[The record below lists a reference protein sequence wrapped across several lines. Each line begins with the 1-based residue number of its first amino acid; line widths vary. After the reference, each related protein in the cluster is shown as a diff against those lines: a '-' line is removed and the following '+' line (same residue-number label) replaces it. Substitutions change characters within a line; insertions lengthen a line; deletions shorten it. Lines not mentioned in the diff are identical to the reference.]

1 MLKSLSIKNI
11 VLIEKLKLSYE
22 TGFSV
27 FSGETGAG
35 KSIILSSLG
44 LAIGMRADFSLI
56 RRGKNEGVV
65 IAEFQINKD
74 HLAYKKIINHG
85 LNSGN
90 DLILRRVLSRDGVSK
105 AFVNDN
111 LVTAN
116 FLKELGLIL
125 VEIHGQNEKIGLLDP
140 SNHIKI
146 LDRYSNSEEK
156 LSEVRKSFSNY
167 KKLRKILYELEN
179 LESNKTSQLQ
189 EIRND
194 LNLLEN
200 LNLKEGEYEDLIK
213 RRNLMAQHEKVFT
226 AINNIN
232 NLLDGEQGNFL
243 SNISKNSVNLEKIFS
258 DNNKI
263 DEVEALQK
271 SINIMLIE
279 GKDIILNISKIKDSF
294 TFDQRGLDQI
304 EQRLFD
310 INNLS
315 RRFKIEPENINSKL
329 LELKEELEVLK
340 NSSESYEKIK
350 KKVYLV
356 KQQYDESS
364 KILSEHRKKFA
375 TNLAFLINN
384 ELAPLKLEDARF
396 EVEVIG
402 KDKDKQNEN
411 GIDNVKFLVSI
422 NKGGAKG
429 EIHKVSSGG
438 ELSRLMLAIN
448 LVIANSLNKKTLVFD
463 EVDSGVSGSVA
474 EAIAIRLLNLSKT
487 QQILIVTHLPQVA
500 ARGQQHFKT
509 SKSSKNNIT
518 VTGVRELSYEDR
530 IEEVASMISGD
541 QITEEARLLSE
552 KLLNHTN
559 TI

>member
-1 MLKSLSIKNI
+1 MLKSLIIKNI
-11 VLIEKLKLSYE
+11 VLIEKLKLNYD
-22 TGFSV
+22 TGFTV

-56 RRGKNEGVV
+56 RKGESEGVV
-65 IAEFQINKD
+65 IAEFQINKE
-74 HLAYKKIINHG
+74 HLAYKKITDHG

-116 FLKELGLIL
+116 FLKEIGLIL

-146 LDRYSNSEEK
+146 LDRYSNSDKK
-156 LSEVRKSFSNY
+156 LLEVYKSFSNY
-167 KKLRKILYELEN
+167 KKLRKILSELEN
-179 LESNKTSQLQ
+179 LESNKTNQLQ
-189 EIRND
+189 EIKND

-200 LNLKEGEYEDLIK
+200 LNLKEGEYENLIK
-213 RRNLMAQHEKVFT
+213 KRNLMAQHEKIFT
-226 AINNIN
+226 SLNNIN
-232 NLLDGEQGNFL
+232 NLIDGEQGNFL
-243 SNISKNSVNLEKIFS
+243 SDISKNSANLEKIFS
-258 DNNKI
+258 DSNKI

-271 SINIMLIE
+271 SINSMLIE

-294 TFDQRGLDQI
+294 TFDQRALDQI

-329 LELKEELEVLK
+329 IKLKEELEVLK
-340 NSSESYEKIK
+340 NSSENYEKIK
-350 KKVYLV
+350 NKVILA
-356 KQQYDESS
+356 KEQYDVNS
-364 KILSEHRKKFA
+364 KILSEHRQKFA
-375 TNLAFLINN
+375 SNLTELIND
-384 ELAPLKLEDARF
+384 ELAPLKLQDARF
-396 EVEVIG
+396 EVVVVE
-402 KDKDKQNEN
+402 KEKDKQNEN
-411 GIDNVKFLVSI
+411 GIDNVKFLVSM
-422 NKGGAKG
+422 NKGGSKG

-448 LVIANSLNKKTLVFD
+448 LVIANSMNKKTLVFD
-463 EVDSGVSGSVA
+463 EVDTGVSGSVA

-518 VTGVRELSYEDR
+518 ITGVKELSYEDR

-541 QITEEARLLSE
+541 QITDEARLLSE
-552 KLLNHTN
+552 RLLNR
-559 TI
+559 IA

>member
-1 MLKSLSIKNI
+1 MLKSLIIKNI
-11 VLIEKLKLSYE
+11 VLIEKLKLNYD

-56 RRGKNEGVV
+56 RKGESEGVV
-65 IAEFQINKD
+65 IAEFQINKE

-146 LDRYSNSEEK
+146 LDRYSNSDKK
-156 LSEVRKSFSNY
+156 LLEVYKSFSNY

-179 LESNKTSQLQ
+179 LESNKTNQLQ
-189 EIRND
+189 EIQND

-200 LNLKEGEYEDLIK
+200 LNLKEGEYENLIK
-213 RRNLMAQHEKVFT
+213 KRNLMAQHEKIFT

-232 NLLDGEQGNFL
+232 NLIDGEQGNFL
-243 SNISKNSVNLEKIFS
+243 SDISKNSANLEKIFS

-271 SINIMLIE
+271 SINSMLIE

-294 TFDQRGLDQI
+294 TFDQRALDQI

-329 LELKEELEVLK
+329 IKLKEELEVLK
-340 NSSESYEKIK
+340 NSSENYEKIK
-350 KKVYLV
+350 NKVNLA
-356 KQQYDESS
+356 KEQYDVNS

-375 TNLAFLINN
+375 SNLTELIND

-396 EVEVIG
+396 EVVVVE
-402 KDKDKQNEN
+402 KEKDKQNEN
-411 GIDNVKFLVSI
+411 GIDNVKFLVSM
-422 NKGGAKG
+422 NKGGSKG

-448 LVIANSLNKKTLVFD
+448 LVIANSMNKKTLVFD
-463 EVDSGVSGSVA
+463 EVDTGVSGSVA

-518 VTGVRELSYEDR
+518 VTGVKELSYEDR

-541 QITEEARLLSE
+541 QITDEARLLSE
-552 KLLNHTN
+552 RLLNH
-559 TI
+559 IA

>member
-1 MLKSLSIKNI
+1 MLKSLIIKNI
-11 VLIEKLKLSYE
+11 VLIEKLRLNYN

-44 LAIGMRADFSLI
+44 LATGMRADFSLI
-56 RRGKNEGVV
+56 RKGESEGVV
-65 IAEFQINKD
+65 IAEFQINKE
-74 HLAYKKIINHG
+74 HLAYKKIIDHG

-116 FLKELGLIL
+116 FLKEIGLIL

-146 LDRYSNSEEK
+146 LDRYSNSDKK
-156 LSEVRKSFSNY
+156 LLEVYKSFSNY
-167 KKLRKILYELEN
+167 KKLRKILSELEN
-179 LESNKTSQLQ
+179 LESNKTNQLQ
-189 EIRND
+189 EIQND

-200 LNLKEGEYEDLIK
+200 LNLKEGEYKNLIK
-213 RRNLMAQHEKVFT
+213 KRNLMAQHEKIFT

-232 NLLDGEQGNFL
+232 NLIDGEQGNFL
-243 SNISKNSVNLEKIFS
+243 SDISKNSANLEKIFS

-271 SINIMLIE
+271 SINSMLIE
-279 GKDIILNISKIKDSF
+279 GKDIILNISKIKDNF
-294 TFDQRGLDQI
+294 TFDQRALDQI

-329 LELKEELEVLK
+329 IKLKEELEVLK
-340 NSSESYEKIK
+340 NSSENYEKIK
-350 KKVYLV
+350 NKVYLA
-356 KQQYDESS
+356 KEQYDVNS

-375 TNLAFLINN
+375 SNLTELIND

-396 EVEVIG
+396 EVVVVE
-402 KDKDKQNEN
+402 KEKDKQNEN
-411 GIDNVKFLVSI
+411 GIDNVKFLVSM
-422 NKGGAKG
+422 NKGGSKG

-448 LVIANSLNKKTLVFD
+448 LVIANSMNKKTLVFD
-463 EVDSGVSGSVA
+463 EVDTGVSGSVA
-474 EAIAIRLLNLSKT
+474 EAIAIRLLNLSKN

-518 VTGVRELSYEDR
+518 VTGVKELSYEDR

-541 QITEEARLLSE
+541 QITDEARLLSE
-552 KLLNHTN
+552 RLLNH
-559 TI
+559 IV

>member
-1 MLKSLSIKNI
+1 MLKSLIIKNI
-11 VLIEKLKLSYE
+11 VLIEKLRLNYN

-44 LAIGMRADFSLI
+44 LATGMRADFSLI
-56 RRGKNEGVV
+56 RKGESEGVV
-65 IAEFQINKD
+65 TAEFQINKE
-74 HLAYKKIINHG
+74 HLAHKKIIDHG

-116 FLKELGLIL
+116 FLKEIGLIL

-140 SNHIKI
+140 SYHIKI
-146 LDRYSNSEEK
+146 LDRYSNSDKK
-156 LSEVRKSFSNY
+156 LLEVYKSFSNY
-167 KKLRKILYELEN
+167 KKLRKILSELEN
-179 LESNKTSQLQ
+179 LESNKTNQLQ
-189 EIRND
+189 EIQND

-200 LNLKEGEYEDLIK
+200 LNLKEGEYKNLIK
-213 RRNLMAQHEKVFT
+213 KRNLMAQHEKIFT

-232 NLLDGEQGNFL
+232 NLIDGEQGNFL
-243 SNISKNSVNLEKIFS
+243 SDISKNSANLEKIFS

-271 SINIMLIE
+271 SINSMLIE
-279 GKDIILNISKIKDSF
+279 GKDIILNISKIKDNF
-294 TFDQRGLDQI
+294 TFDQRALDQI

-329 LELKEELEVLK
+329 IKLKEELEVLK
-340 NSSESYEKIK
+340 NSSENYEKIK
-350 KKVYLV
+350 NKVYLA
-356 KQQYDESS
+356 KEQYDVNS

-375 TNLAFLINN
+375 SNLTELIND

-396 EVEVIG
+396 EVVVVE
-402 KDKDKQNEN
+402 KEKDKQNEN
-411 GIDNVKFLVSI
+411 GIDNVKFLVSM
-422 NKGGAKG
+422 NKGGSKG

-448 LVIANSLNKKTLVFD
+448 LVIANSMNKKTLVFD
-463 EVDSGVSGSVA
+463 EVDTGVSGSVA
-474 EAIAIRLLNLSKT
+474 EAIAVRLLNLSKI

-500 ARGQQHFKT
+500 AKGQQHFKT
-509 SKSSKNNIT
+509 SKFSKNNIT
-518 VTGVRELSYEDR
+518 VTGVKELSYKDR

-541 QITEEARLLSE
+541 QITDEARLLSE
-552 KLLNHTN
+552 RLINH
-559 TI
+559 IV

>member
-1 MLKSLSIKNI
+1 MLKSLIIKNI
-11 VLIEKLKLSYE
+11 VLIEKLKLNYD

-56 RRGKNEGVV
+56 RKGESEGVV
-65 IAEFQINKD
+65 IAEFQINKE
-74 HLAYKKIINHG
+74 HLAYKKIIDHG

-116 FLKELGLIL
+116 FLKEIGLIL

-146 LDRYSNSEEK
+146 LDRYSNSDKK
-156 LSEVRKSFSNY
+156 LLEVYKSFSNY
-167 KKLRKILYELEN
+167 KKLRKILSELEN
-179 LESNKTSQLQ
+179 LESNKTNQLQ
-189 EIRND
+189 EIQND

-200 LNLKEGEYEDLIK
+200 LNLKEGEYENLIK
-213 RRNLMAQHEKVFT
+213 KRNLMAQHEKIFT

-232 NLLDGEQGNFL
+232 NLIDGEQGNFL
-243 SNISKNSVNLEKIFS
+243 SDISKNSANLEKIFS

-271 SINIMLIE
+271 SINSMLIE

-294 TFDQRGLDQI
+294 TFDQRALDQI

-329 LELKEELEVLK
+329 IKLKEELEVLK
-340 NSSESYEKIK
+340 NSSENYEKIK
-350 KKVYLV
+350 NKVNLA
-356 KQQYDESS
+356 KEQYDVYS

-375 TNLAFLINN
+375 SNLTELIND

-396 EVEVIG
+396 EVVVVE
-402 KDKDKQNEN
+402 KEKDKQNEN
-411 GIDNVKFLVSI
+411 GIDNVKFLVSM
-422 NKGGAKG
+422 NKGGSKG

-448 LVIANSLNKKTLVFD
+448 LVIANSMNKKTLVFD
-463 EVDSGVSGSVA
+463 EVDTGVSGSVA

-518 VTGVRELSYEDR
+518 VTGVKELSYEDR

-541 QITEEARLLSE
+541 QITDEARLLSE
-552 KLLNHTN
+552 RLLNH
-559 TI
+559 IA

>member
-1 MLKSLSIKNI
+1 MLKSLIIKNI
-11 VLIEKLKLSYE
+11 VLIEKLKLNYD

-56 RRGKNEGVV
+56 RKGESEGVV
-65 IAEFQINKD
+65 IAEFQINKE

-146 LDRYSNSEEK
+146 LDRYSNSDKK
-156 LSEVRKSFSNY
+156 LLEVYKSFSNY

-179 LESNKTSQLQ
+179 LESNKTNQLQ
-189 EIRND
+189 EIQND

-213 RRNLMAQHEKVFT
+213 KRNLMAQHEKIFT

-232 NLLDGEQGNFL
+232 NLIDGEQGNFL
-243 SNISKNSVNLEKIFS
+243 SNISKNSANLEKIFS

-271 SINIMLIE
+271 SINSMLIE

-329 LELKEELEVLK
+329 IKLKEELEVLK
-340 NSSESYEKIK
+340 NSSENYEKIK
-350 KKVYLV
+350 NKVHLA
-356 KQQYDESS
+356 KEQYDESS

-375 TNLAFLINN
+375 TNLTELINN

-396 EVEVIG
+396 EVEVVE
-402 KDKDKQNEN
+402 KEKDKQNEN
-411 GIDNVKFLVSI
+411 GIDNVKFLVSM
-422 NKGGAKG
+422 NKGGSKG

-448 LVIANSLNKKTLVFD
+448 LVIANSMNKKTLVFD
-463 EVDSGVSGSVA
+463 EVDTGVSGSVA

-518 VTGVRELSYEDR
+518 VTGVKELSYEDR

-541 QITEEARLLSE
+541 QITDEARLLSE
-552 KLLNHTN
+552 RLLNH
-559 TI
+559 IA

>member
-1 MLKSLSIKNI
+1 MLKSLIIKNI
-11 VLIEKLKLSYE
+11 VLIEKLKLNYD

-56 RRGKNEGVV
+56 RKGESEGVV
-65 IAEFQINKD
+65 IAEFQINKE
-74 HLAYKKIINHG
+74 HLAYKKIIDHG

-116 FLKELGLIL
+116 FLKEIGLIL
-125 VEIHGQNEKIGLLDP
+125 VEIHGQNEKIGLLDS

-146 LDRYSNSEEK
+146 LDRYSNSDKK
-156 LSEVRKSFSNY
+156 LLEVYKSFSNY
-167 KKLRKILYELEN
+167 KKLRKILSELEN
-179 LESNKTSQLQ
+179 LESNKTNQLQ
-189 EIRND
+189 EIQND

-200 LNLKEGEYEDLIK
+200 LNLKEGEYENLIK
-213 RRNLMAQHEKVFT
+213 KRNLMAQHEKIFT

-232 NLLDGEQGNFL
+232 NLIDGEQGNFL
-243 SNISKNSVNLEKIFS
+243 SDISKNSANLEKIFS

-271 SINIMLIE
+271 SINSMLIE

-294 TFDQRGLDQI
+294 TFDQRALDQI

-329 LELKEELEVLK
+329 IKLKEELEVLK
-340 NSSESYEKIK
+340 NSSENYEKIK
-350 KKVYLV
+350 NKVNLA
-356 KQQYDESS
+356 KQQYDVNS

-375 TNLAFLINN
+375 SNLTELIND

-396 EVEVIG
+396 EVVVVE
-402 KDKDKQNEN
+402 KEKDKQNEN
-411 GIDNVKFLVSI
+411 GIDNVKFLVSM
-422 NKGGAKG
+422 NKGGSKG

-448 LVIANSLNKKTLVFD
+448 LVIANSMNKKTLVFD

-518 VTGVRELSYEDR
+518 VTGVKELSYEDR

-541 QITEEARLLSE
+541 QITDEARLLSQR
-552 KLLNHTN
+552 LLNH
-559 TI
+559 IV

>member
-1 MLKSLSIKNI
+1 MLKSLIIKNI
-11 VLIEKLKLSYE
+11 VLIEKLKLNYD

-56 RRGKNEGVV
+56 RKGESEGVV
-65 IAEFQINKD
+65 IAEFQINKE
-74 HLAYKKIINHG
+74 HLAYKKIIDHG

-116 FLKELGLIL
+116 FLKEIGLIL

-146 LDRYSNSEEK
+146 LDRYSNSDKK
-156 LSEVRKSFSNY
+156 LLEVYKSFSNY
-167 KKLRKILYELEN
+167 KKLRKILSELEN
-179 LESNKTSQLQ
+179 LESNKTNQLQ
-189 EIRND
+189 EIQND

-200 LNLKEGEYEDLIK
+200 LNLKEGEYENLIK
-213 RRNLMAQHEKVFT
+213 KRNLMAQHEKIFT

-232 NLLDGEQGNFL
+232 NLIDGEQGNFL
-243 SNISKNSVNLEKIFS
+243 SDISKNSANLEKIFS

-263 DEVEALQK
+263 DEVEALLK
-271 SINIMLIE
+271 SINSMLIE

-294 TFDQRGLDQI
+294 TFDQRALDQI

-329 LELKEELEVLK
+329 IKLKEELEGLK
-340 NSSESYEKIK
+340 NSSENYEKIK
-350 KKVYLV
+350 NKVHLA
-356 KQQYDESS
+356 KEQYDVNS

-375 TNLAFLINN
+375 SNLTELIND

-396 EVEVIG
+396 EVVVVEKEKG
-402 KDKDKQNEN
+402 KQNEN
-411 GIDNVKFLVSI
+411 GIDNVKFLVSM
-422 NKGGAKG
+422 NKGGSKG

-448 LVIANSLNKKTLVFD
+448 LVIANSMNKKTLVFD
-463 EVDSGVSGSVA
+463 EVDTGVSGSVA

-509 SKSSKNNIT
+509 SKFSKNNIT
-518 VTGVRELSYEDR
+518 VTGVKELSYEDR

-541 QITEEARLLSE
+541 QITDEARLLSE
-552 KLLNHTN
+552 RLLNH
-559 TI
+559 IA

>member
-11 VLIEKLKLSYE
+11 VLIEKLKLNYE
-22 TGFSV
+22 SGFSV

-56 RRGKNEGVV
+56 RKGEREGVV
-65 IAEFQINKD
+65 IAEFQINKE

-85 LNSGN
+85 LNSGS
-90 DLILRRVLSRDGVSK
+90 DLILRRVLSIDGVSK

-146 LDRYSNSEEK
+146 LDRYSNSDKK
-156 LSEVRKSFSNY
+156 LFEVYKSFSNY

-189 EIRND
+189 EIQND

-200 LNLKEGEYEDLIK
+200 LNVKEGEYEDLIK
-213 RRNLMAQHEKVFT
+213 KRNLMAQHEKIFT

-243 SNISKNSVNLEKIFS
+243 SNISKNSANLEKIFS

-263 DEVEALQK
+263 DEVEALLK
-271 SINIMLIE
+271 SINSMLIE

-315 RRFKIEPENINSKL
+315 RRFKIEPKNINSKL
-329 LELKEELEVLK
+329 IKLKEELEVLE
-340 NSSESYEKIK
+340 NSSENYEKIK
-350 KKVYLV
+350 NKVHLAKK
-356 KQQYDESS
+356 QYDVSS

-375 TNLAFLINN
+375 TNLADLINN

-396 EVEVIG
+396 EVEIVE
-402 KDKDKQNEN
+402 KEKDKQNES

-422 NKGGAKG
+422 NKGGSKG

-448 LVIANSLNKKTLVFD
+448 LVIANSMNKKTLVFD

-518 VTGVRELSYEDR
+518 VTGVKELSYKDR

-541 QITEEARLLSE
+541 QITDEARLLSE
-552 KLLNHTN
+552 KLLNHTA
-559 TI
+559 

>member
-1 MLKSLSIKNI
+1 MLKSLIIKNI
-11 VLIEKLKLSYE
+11 VLIEKLKLNYD

-56 RRGKNEGVV
+56 RKGESEGVV
-65 IAEFQINKD
+65 IAEFQINKE

-146 LDRYSNSEEK
+146 LDRYSNSDKK
-156 LSEVRKSFSNY
+156 LLEVYKSFSNY

-179 LESNKTSQLQ
+179 LESNKTNQLQ
-189 EIRND
+189 EIQND

-200 LNLKEGEYEDLIK
+200 LNLKEGEYENLIK
-213 RRNLMAQHEKVFT
+213 KRNLMAQHEKIFT

-232 NLLDGEQGNFL
+232 NLIDGEQGNFL
-243 SNISKNSVNLEKIFS
+243 SDISKNSANLEKIFS

-271 SINIMLIE
+271 SINSMLIE

-294 TFDQRGLDQI
+294 TFDQRALDQI

-329 LELKEELEVLK
+329 IKLKEELEVLK
-340 NSSESYEKIK
+340 NSSENYEKIK
-350 KKVYLV
+350 NKVHLA
-356 KQQYDESS
+356 KEQYDVNS

-375 TNLAFLINN
+375 SNLTELIND

-396 EVEVIG
+396 EVVVVE
-402 KDKDKQNEN
+402 KEKDKQNEN
-411 GIDNVKFLVSI
+411 GIDNVKFLVSM
-422 NKGGAKG
+422 NKGGSKG

-448 LVIANSLNKKTLVFD
+448 LVIANSMNKKTLVFD
-463 EVDSGVSGSVA
+463 EVDTGVSGSVA

-518 VTGVRELSYEDR
+518 VTGVKELSYEDR

-541 QITEEARLLSE
+541 QITDEARLLSE
-552 KLLNHTN
+552 RLLNH
-559 TI
+559 IA

>member
-1 MLKSLSIKNI
+1 MLKSLIIKNI
-11 VLIEKLKLSYE
+11 VLIEKLKLNYD

-56 RRGKNEGVV
+56 RKGESEGVV
-65 IAEFQINKD
+65 IAEFQINKE

-146 LDRYSNSEEK
+146 LDRYSNSDKK
-156 LSEVRKSFSNY
+156 LLEVHKSFSNY

-189 EIRND
+189 EIQND

-213 RRNLMAQHEKVFT
+213 KRNLMAQHEKIFT

-232 NLLDGEQGNFL
+232 NLIDGEQGNFL
-243 SNISKNSVNLEKIFS
+243 SNISKNSANLEKIFS

-271 SINIMLIE
+271 SINSMLIE

-329 LELKEELEVLK
+329 IKLKEELEVLE
-340 NSSESYEKIK
+340 NSSENYEKIK
-350 KKVYLV
+350 NKVHLA
-356 KQQYDESS
+356 KEQYDESS

-375 TNLAFLINN
+375 TNLAELINN

-396 EVEVIG
+396 EVEVVE
-402 KDKDKQNEN
+402 KEKDKQNEN
-411 GIDNVKFLVSI
+411 GIDNVKFLVSM
-422 NKGGAKG
+422 NKGGSKG

-448 LVIANSLNKKTLVFD
+448 LVIANSMNKKTLVFD
-463 EVDSGVSGSVA
+463 EVDTGVSGSVA

-518 VTGVRELSYEDR
+518 VTGVKELSYEDR

-541 QITEEARLLSE
+541 QITDEARLLSE
-552 KLLNHTN
+552 RLLNH
-559 TI
+559 IA

>member
-1 MLKSLSIKNI
+1 MLKSLIIKNI
-11 VLIEKLKLSYE
+11 VLIEKLKLNYD

-56 RRGKNEGVV
+56 RKGESEGVV
-65 IAEFQINKD
+65 IAEFQINKE
-74 HLAYKKIINHG
+74 HLAYKKIIDHG

-116 FLKELGLIL
+116 FLKEIGLIL

-146 LDRYSNSEEK
+146 LDRYSNSDKK
-156 LSEVRKSFSNY
+156 LLEVYKSFSNY
-167 KKLRKILYELEN
+167 KKLRKILSELEN
-179 LESNKTSQLQ
+179 LESNKTNQLQ
-189 EIRND
+189 EIQND

-200 LNLKEGEYEDLIK
+200 LNLKEGEYENLIK
-213 RRNLMAQHEKVFT
+213 KRNLMAQHEKIFT

-232 NLLDGEQGNFL
+232 NLIDGEQGNFL
-243 SNISKNSVNLEKIFS
+243 SDISKNSANLEKIFS

-271 SINIMLIE
+271 SINSMLIE

-294 TFDQRGLDQI
+294 TFDQRELDQI

-329 LELKEELEVLK
+329 IKLKEELEVLK
-340 NSSESYEKIK
+340 NSSENYEKIK
-350 KKVYLV
+350 NKVNLA
-356 KQQYDESS
+356 KEQYDAYS

-375 TNLAFLINN
+375 SNLTELIND

-396 EVEVIG
+396 EVVVVE
-402 KDKDKQNEN
+402 KEKDKQNEN
-411 GIDNVKFLVSI
+411 GIDNVKFLVNM
-422 NKGGAKG
+422 NKGGSKG

-448 LVIANSLNKKTLVFD
+448 LVIANSMNKKTLVFD
-463 EVDSGVSGSVA
+463 EVDTGVSGSVA

-518 VTGVRELSYEDR
+518 VTGVKELSYEDR

-541 QITEEARLLSE
+541 QITDEARLLSE
-552 KLLNHTN
+552 RLLNH
-559 TI
+559 IA

>member
-1 MLKSLSIKNI
+1 MLKSLIIKNI
-11 VLIEKLKLSYE
+11 VLIEKLKLNYDAR
-22 TGFSV
+22 FSV

-56 RRGKNEGVV
+56 RKGESEGVV
-65 IAEFQINKD
+65 IAEFEVNKE
-74 HLAYKKIINHG
+74 HVAYKKIINHG

-125 VEIHGQNEKIGLLDP
+125 VEVHGQNEKIGLLDS

-146 LDRYSNSEEK
+146 LDRYSDSDKK
-156 LSEVRKSFSNY
+156 LLEVYKSFSNY

-189 EIRND
+189 EIKND

-213 RRNLMAQHEKVFT
+213 KRNLLAQHEKIFT

-232 NLLDGEQGNFL
+232 NLIDGEQGNFL
-243 SNISKNSVNLEKIFS
+243 SDISKNSANLEKIFS
-258 DNNKI
+258 ENNKI
-263 DEVEALQK
+263 DEVEVLQK
-271 SINIMLIE
+271 SINSMLIE
-279 GKDIILNISKIKDSF
+279 GKDIISNISKIKDSF
-294 TFDQRGLDQI
+294 TFDQRGLDHI

-315 RRFKIEPENINSKL
+315 RRFKTEPENINSKL
-329 LELKEELEVLK
+329 VKLKEELEVIEN
-340 NSSESYEKIK
+340 NSENYEKIK
-350 KKVYLV
+350 NKVHLAKK
-356 KQQYDESS
+356 QYEESA
-364 KILSEHRKKFA
+364 KTLSEHRKKFA
-375 TNLAFLINN
+375 NNLADLINN

-396 EVEVIG
+396 EVEIVE
-402 KDKDKQNEN
+402 KEKNKQNEN
-411 GIDNVKFLVSI
+411 GIDNVKFLVSM
-422 NKGGAKG
+422 NRGGSKG

-448 LVIANSLNKKTLVFD
+448 LVIANSMNKKTLVFD
-463 EVDSGVSGSVA
+463 EVDTGVSGSVA

-509 SKSSKNNIT
+509 YKSSKNNIT
-518 VTGVRELSYEDR
+518 VTGVKELSYEDR

-541 QITEEARLLSE
+541 QITDEARLLSE
-552 KLLNHTN
+552 RLLNYTA
-559 TI
+559 

>member
-1 MLKSLSIKNI
+1 MLKSLIIKNI
-11 VLIEKLKLSYE
+11 VLIEKLKLNYD

-56 RRGKNEGVV
+56 RKGESEGVV
-65 IAEFQINKD
+65 IAEFQINKE
-74 HLAYKKIINHG
+74 HLAYKKIIDHG

-116 FLKELGLIL
+116 FLKEIGLIL

-146 LDRYSNSEEK
+146 LDRYSNSDKK
-156 LSEVRKSFSNY
+156 LLEVYKSFSNY
-167 KKLRKILYELEN
+167 KKLRKILSELEN
-179 LESNKTSQLQ
+179 LESNKTNQLQ
-189 EIRND
+189 EIQND

-200 LNLKEGEYEDLIK
+200 LNLKEGEYENLIK
-213 RRNLMAQHEKVFT
+213 KRNLMAQHEKIFT

-232 NLLDGEQGNFL
+232 NLIDGEQGNFL
-243 SNISKNSVNLEKIFS
+243 SDISKNSANLEKIFS

-271 SINIMLIE
+271 SINSMLIE

-294 TFDQRGLDQI
+294 TFDQRALDQI

-329 LELKEELEVLK
+329 IKLKEELEVLK
-340 NSSESYEKIK
+340 NSSENYEKIK
-350 KKVYLV
+350 NKVHLA
-356 KQQYDESS
+356 KEQYDVNS

-375 TNLAFLINN
+375 SNLTELIND

-396 EVEVIG
+396 EVVVVE
-402 KDKDKQNEN
+402 KEKDKQNEN
-411 GIDNVKFLVSI
+411 GIDNVKFLVSM
-422 NKGGAKG
+422 NKGGSKG

-448 LVIANSLNKKTLVFD
+448 LVIANSMNKKTLVFD
-463 EVDSGVSGSVA
+463 EVDTGVSGSVA

-518 VTGVRELSYEDR
+518 VTGVKELSYEDR

-541 QITEEARLLSE
+541 QITDEARLLSE
-552 KLLNHTN
+552 RLLNH
-559 TI
+559 IA

>member
-1 MLKSLSIKNI
+1 MLKSLIIKNI
-11 VLIEKLKLSYE
+11 VLIEKLKLNYD

-56 RRGKNEGVV
+56 RKGESEGVV
-65 IAEFQINKD
+65 IAEFQINKE

-146 LDRYSNSEEK
+146 LDRYSNSDKK
-156 LSEVRKSFSNY
+156 LLEVYKSFSNY

-189 EIRND
+189 EIQND

-213 RRNLMAQHEKVFT
+213 KRNLMAQHEKIFT

-232 NLLDGEQGNFL
+232 NLIDGEQGNFL
-243 SNISKNSVNLEKIFS
+243 SDISKNSANLEKIFS

-271 SINIMLIE
+271 SINSMLIE

-294 TFDQRGLDQI
+294 TFDQRALDQI

-329 LELKEELEVLK
+329 IKLKEELEVLE
-340 NSSESYEKIK
+340 NSSENYEKIK
-350 KKVYLV
+350 NKVHLA
-356 KQQYDESS
+356 KEQYDESS

-375 TNLAFLINN
+375 TNLAELINN

-396 EVEVIG
+396 EVEVVE
-402 KDKDKQNEN
+402 KEKDKQNEN
-411 GIDNVKFLVSI
+411 GIDNVKFLVSM
-422 NKGGAKG
+422 NKGGSKG

-448 LVIANSLNKKTLVFD
+448 LVIANSMNKKTLVFD
-463 EVDSGVSGSVA
+463 EVDTGVSGSVA

-518 VTGVRELSYEDR
+518 VTGVKELSYEDR

-541 QITEEARLLSE
+541 QITDEARLLSE
-552 KLLNHTN
+552 RLLNH
-559 TI
+559 IA

>member
-1 MLKSLSIKNI
+1 
-11 VLIEKLKLSYE
+11 
-22 TGFSV
+22 
-27 FSGETGAG
+27 
-35 KSIILSSLG
+35 
-44 LAIGMRADFSLI
+44 MRADFSLI
-56 RRGKNEGVV
+56 RKGESEGVV
-65 IAEFQINKD
+65 IAEFQINKE
-74 HLAYKKIINHG
+74 HLAYKKIIDHG

-116 FLKELGLIL
+116 FLKEIGLIL

-146 LDRYSNSEEK
+146 LDRYSNSDKK
-156 LSEVRKSFSNY
+156 LLEVYKSFSNY
-167 KKLRKILYELEN
+167 KKLRKILSELKS
-179 LESNKTSQLQ
+179 LESNKNNQLQ
-189 EIRND
+189 EIQND

-213 RRNLMAQHEKVFT
+213 KRNLMAQHEKIFT

-232 NLLDGEQGNFL
+232 NLIDGEQGNFL
-243 SNISKNSVNLEKIFS
+243 SDISKNSANLEKIFS

-271 SINIMLIE
+271 SINSMLIE

-294 TFDQRGLDQI
+294 TFDQRALDQI

-329 LELKEELEVLK
+329 IKLKEELEVLK
-340 NSSESYEKIK
+340 NSSENYEKIK
-350 KKVYLV
+350 NKVHLA
-356 KQQYDESS
+356 KEQYDVNS

-375 TNLAFLINN
+375 SNLTELIND

-396 EVEVIG
+396 EVVVVE
-402 KDKDKQNEN
+402 KEKDKQNEN
-411 GIDNVKFLVSI
+411 GIDNVKFLVSM
-422 NKGGAKG
+422 NKGGSKG

-448 LVIANSLNKKTLVFD
+448 LVIANSMNKKTLVFD
-463 EVDSGVSGSVA
+463 EVDTGVSGSVA

-518 VTGVRELSYEDR
+518 VTGVKELSYEDR

-541 QITEEARLLSE
+541 QITDEARLLSE
-552 KLLNHTN
+552 RLLNH
-559 TI
+559 IA

>member
-1 MLKSLSIKNI
+1 MLKSLIIKNI
-11 VLIEKLKLSYE
+11 VLIEKLKLNYD

-56 RRGKNEGVV
+56 RKGESEGVV
-65 IAEFQINKD
+65 IAEFQINKE
-74 HLAYKKIINHG
+74 HLAYKKIIDHG

-105 AFVNDN
+105 AFINDN

-116 FLKELGLIL
+116 FLKEIGLIL

-146 LDRYSNSEEK
+146 LDRYSNSDKK
-156 LSEVRKSFSNY
+156 LLEVYKSFSNY
-167 KKLRKILYELEN
+167 KKLRKILSELEN
-179 LESNKTSQLQ
+179 LESNKTNKLQ
-189 EIRND
+189 EIQND

-200 LNLKEGEYEDLIK
+200 LNLKEGEYENLIK
-213 RRNLMAQHEKVFT
+213 KRNLMAQHEKIFT

-232 NLLDGEQGNFL
+232 NLIDGEQGNFL
-243 SNISKNSVNLEKIFS
+243 SDISKNSANLEKIFS

-271 SINIMLIE
+271 SINSMLIE

-294 TFDQRGLDQI
+294 TFDQRALDQI

-329 LELKEELEVLK
+329 IKLKEELEVLK
-340 NSSESYEKIK
+340 NSSENYEKIK
-350 KKVYLV
+350 NKVYLA
-356 KQQYDESS
+356 KEQYDVNS

-375 TNLAFLINN
+375 SNLTELIND

-396 EVEVIG
+396 EVVVVE
-402 KDKDKQNEN
+402 KEKDKQNEN
-411 GIDNVKFLVSI
+411 GIDNVKFLVSM
-422 NKGGAKG
+422 NKGGSKG

-448 LVIANSLNKKTLVFD
+448 LVIANSMNKKTLVFD
-463 EVDSGVSGSVA
+463 EVDTGVSGSVA

-518 VTGVRELSYEDR
+518 VTGVKELSYEDR

-541 QITEEARLLSE
+541 QITDEARLLSE
-552 KLLNHTN
+552 RLLNH
-559 TI
+559 IA

>member
-1 MLKSLSIKNI
+1 MLKSLIIKNI
-11 VLIEKLKLSYE
+11 VLIEKLKLNYD

-56 RRGKNEGVV
+56 RKGESEGVV
-65 IAEFQINKD
+65 IAEFQINKE
-74 HLAYKKIINHG
+74 HLAYKKIIDHG

-146 LDRYSNSEEK
+146 LDRYSNSDKK
-156 LSEVRKSFSNY
+156 LLEVYKSFSNY
-167 KKLRKILYELEN
+167 KKLRKILSELEN
-179 LESNKTSQLQ
+179 LESNKTNQLQ
-189 EIRND
+189 EIQND

-200 LNLKEGEYEDLIK
+200 LNLKEGEYENLIK
-213 RRNLMAQHEKVFT
+213 KRNLMAQHEKIFT

-232 NLLDGEQGNFL
+232 NLIDGEQGNFL
-243 SNISKNSVNLEKIFS
+243 SDISKNSANLEKIFS

-271 SINIMLIE
+271 SINSMLIE

-294 TFDQRGLDQI
+294 TFDQRALDQI

-329 LELKEELEVLK
+329 IKLKEELEVLK
-340 NSSESYEKIK
+340 NSSENYEKIK
-350 KKVYLV
+350 NKVYLA
-356 KQQYDESS
+356 KEQYDVNS

-375 TNLAFLINN
+375 SNLTELIND

-396 EVEVIG
+396 EVVVVE
-402 KDKDKQNEN
+402 KEKDKQNEN
-411 GIDNVKFLVSI
+411 GIDNVKFLVSM
-422 NKGGAKG
+422 NKGGSKG

-448 LVIANSLNKKTLVFD
+448 LVIANSMNKKTLVFD
-463 EVDSGVSGSVA
+463 EVDTGVSGSVA

-518 VTGVRELSYEDR
+518 VTGVKELSYEDR

-541 QITEEARLLSE
+541 QITDEARLLSE
-552 KLLNHTN
+552 RLLNH
-559 TI
+559 IV

>member
-1 MLKSLSIKNI
+1 MLKSLIIKNI
-11 VLIEKLKLSYE
+11 VLIEKLKLNYD

-56 RRGKNEGVV
+56 RKGENEGVV
-65 IAEFQINKD
+65 IAEFQINKE

-85 LNSGN
+85 LNSEN

-125 VEIHGQNEKIGLLDP
+125 VEIHGQNEKIGLLDS

-146 LDRYSNSEEK
+146 LDRFSNSDKKLLEVHKSYSNY
-156 LSEVRKSFSNY
+156 N
-167 KKLRKILYELEN
+167 KLRKILFELKN
-179 LESNKTSQLQ
+179 LESNKTTQLQ
-189 EIRND
+189 EIQND

-213 RRNLMAQHEKVFT
+213 KRNLMVQHEKIFT

-232 NLLDGEQGNFL
+232 NLIDGEQGNFL
-243 SNISKNSVNLEKIFS
+243 SNISKNSANLEKIFS

-271 SINIMLIE
+271 SINSMLIE

-315 RRFKIEPENINSKL
+315 RRFKTEPEKLNSKL
-329 LELKEELEVLK
+329 IKLKEELEVLE
-340 NSSESYEKIK
+340 NSSENYEKIK
-350 KKVYLV
+350 NKVHLA
-356 KQQYDESS
+356 KEQYDESS
-364 KILSEHRKKFA
+364 KILSENRKKFA
-375 TNLAFLINN
+375 TNLAGLINN

-396 EVEVIG
+396 EVEVLE
-402 KDKDKQNEN
+402 KEKDKQNEN
-411 GIDNVKFLVSI
+411 GIDNVKFLVSM
-422 NKGGAKG
+422 NKGGSKG

-448 LVIANSLNKKTLVFD
+448 LVIANSMNKKTLVFD

-500 ARGQQHFKT
+500 ARAQQHFKT
-509 SKSSKNNIT
+509 SKSSKNNVT
-518 VTGVRELSYEDR
+518 VTGVKELSYEDR

-541 QITEEARLLSE
+541 QITDEARLLSE
-552 KLLNHTN
+552 RLLNQ
-559 TI
+559 IA

>member
-1 MLKSLSIKNI
+1 MLKSLIIKNI
-11 VLIEKLKLSYE
+11 VLIENLKLNYDS
-22 TGFSV
+22 GFSV

-56 RRGKNEGVV
+56 RKGENEGVV
-65 IAEFQINKD
+65 IAEFQINKE
-74 HLAYKKIINHG
+74 HLAYKKVVNHG
-85 LNSGN
+85 LSSGN

-146 LDRYSNSEEK
+146 LDRYSNSEKK
-156 LSEVRKSFSNY
+156 LLEVHKSFNNY
-167 KKLRKILYELEN
+167 KKLRKILFELEN

-189 EIRND
+189 EIKND

-213 RRNLMAQHEKVFT
+213 KRNLMSQHEKIFV
-226 AINNIN
+226 AINNIY
-232 NLLDGEQGNFL
+232 NLIDGEQGSFL
-243 SNISKNSVNLEKIFS
+243 SSISKNSVNLEKIFS

-263 DEVEALQK
+263 EEVEALQK
-271 SINIMLIE
+271 SINSMLIE
-279 GKDIILNISKIKDSF
+279 GKDIILNITKIKDSF

-329 LELKEELEVLK
+329 LKLKEELEVLE

-350 KKVYLV
+350 NKVHLA
-356 KQQYDESS
+356 KEQYDESS

-375 TNLAFLINN
+375 TKLADLINN
-384 ELAPLKLEDARF
+384 ELGPLKLEDASF
-396 EVEVIG
+396 EVEFVE
-402 KDKDKQNEN
+402 KEKDKQNEN
-411 GIDNVKFLVSI
+411 GTDNVKFLVSM
-422 NKGGAKG
+422 NKGGSKG
-429 EIHKVSSGG
+429 EIHKISSGG

-448 LVIANSLNKKTLVFD
+448 LVIANSMNKKTLVFD
-463 EVDSGVSGSVA
+463 EVDTGVSGSVA

-509 SKSSKNNIT
+509 SKSSINNIT
-518 VTGVRELSYEDR
+518 ITGVKELSYEDR

-541 QITEEARLLSE
+541 QITDEARLLSE
-552 KLLNHTN
+552 KLLKHTA
-559 TI
+559 

>member
-1 MLKSLSIKNI
+1 MLKSLIIKNI
-11 VLIEKLKLSYE
+11 VLIEKLKLNYS

-56 RRGKNEGVV
+56 RKGESEGVV
-65 IAEFQINKD
+65 IAEFQINKE
-74 HLAYKKIINHG
+74 HLAYKKIIDHG

-146 LDRYSNSEEK
+146 LDRYSNSDKK
-156 LSEVRKSFSNY
+156 LLEVYKSFSNY
-167 KKLRKILYELEN
+167 KKLRKILSELEN
-179 LESNKTSQLQ
+179 LESNKTNQLQ
-189 EIRND
+189 EIQND

-200 LNLKEGEYEDLIK
+200 LNLKEGEYENLIK
-213 RRNLMAQHEKVFT
+213 KRNLMAQHEKIFT

-232 NLLDGEQGNFL
+232 NLIDGEQGNFL
-243 SNISKNSVNLEKIFS
+243 SDISKNSANLEKIFS

-271 SINIMLIE
+271 SINSMLIE

-294 TFDQRGLDQI
+294 TFDQRALDQI

-329 LELKEELEVLK
+329 TKLKEELEVLE
-340 NSSESYEKIK
+340 NSSENYKKIKNKVHLAKEQYEK
-350 KKVYLV
+350 
-356 KQQYDESS
+356 SS
-364 KILSEHRKKFA
+364 RILSEHRKKFA
-375 TNLAFLINN
+375 TNLANLINN

-396 EVEVIG
+396 EVVVVE
-402 KDKDKQNEN
+402 KEKDKQNEN
-411 GIDNVKFLVSI
+411 GIDNVKFLVSM
-422 NKGGAKG
+422 NKGGSKG

-448 LVIANSLNKKTLVFD
+448 LVIANSMNKKTLVFD
-463 EVDSGVSGSVA
+463 EVDTGVSGSDA

-518 VTGVRELSYEDR
+518 VTGVKELSYEDR

-541 QITEEARLLSE
+541 QITDEARLLSE
-552 KLLNHTN
+552 RLLNH
-559 TI
+559 IA

>member
-1 MLKSLSIKNI
+1 MLKSLTIKNI
-11 VLIEKLKLSYE
+11 VLIENLKLNYD

-56 RRGKNEGVV
+56 RKGESEGVV
-65 IAEFQINKD
+65 IAEFEINKE
-74 HLAYKKIINHG
+74 HLAYKKIIDHG

-116 FLKELGLIL
+116 FLKEIGLIL

-146 LDRYSNSEEK
+146 LDRYSNSDKK
-156 LSEVRKSFSNY
+156 LLEVYKSFSNY
-167 KKLRKILYELEN
+167 KKLQKILSELEN
-179 LESNKTSQLQ
+179 LESNKTNQLQ
-189 EIRND
+189 EIQND

-200 LNLKEGEYEDLIK
+200 LNLKEGEYENLIK
-213 RRNLMAQHEKVFT
+213 KRNLMAQHEKIFT

-232 NLLDGEQGNFL
+232 NLIDGEQGNFL
-243 SNISKNSVNLEKIFS
+243 SDISKNSANLEKIFS

-271 SINIMLIE
+271 SINSMLIE

-294 TFDQRGLDQI
+294 TFDQRALDQI

-329 LELKEELEVLK
+329 IKLKEELEVLK
-340 NSSESYEKIK
+340 NSSENYEKIK
-350 KKVYLV
+350 NKVILA
-356 KQQYDESS
+356 KEQYDVDS

-375 TNLAFLINN
+375 SKLTELIND

-396 EVEVIG
+396 EVVVVEKEKG
-402 KDKDKQNEN
+402 KQNEN
-411 GIDNVKFLVSI
+411 GIDNVKFLVSM
-422 NKGGAKG
+422 NKGGSKG

-438 ELSRLMLAIN
+438 ELFRLMLAIN
-448 LVIANSLNKKTLVFD
+448 LVIANNMNKKTLVFD

-487 QQILIVTHLPQVA
+487 QQVLIVTHLPQVA

-518 VTGVRELSYEDR
+518 VTGVKELSYEDR

-541 QITEEARLLSE
+541 QITDEARLLSE
-552 KLLNHTN
+552 RLLNH
-559 TI
+559 IA

>member
-1 MLKSLSIKNI
+1 MLKSLTIKNI
-11 VLIEKLKLSYE
+11 VLIEKIKLNYDK
-22 TGFSV
+22 GFSV

-44 LAIGMRADFSLI
+44 LAIGTRADFSLI
-56 RRGKNEGVV
+56 RKGESEGVV
-65 IAEFQINKD
+65 IAEFQINKE

-146 LDRYSNSEEK
+146 LDRYSNSDKK
-156 LSEVRKSFSNY
+156 LLEVNKSFSNY
-167 KKLRKILYELEN
+167 KKLKKILYELEN

-189 EIRND
+189 EIQNN

-200 LNLKEGEYEDLIK
+200 LNIKEGEYENLIK
-213 RRNLMAQHEKVFT
+213 KRNLMAQHEKIFV
-226 AINNIN
+226 AINSIN
-232 NLLDGEQGNFL
+232 NLIDGEQGNFL
-243 SNISKNSVNLEKIFS
+243 SDISKNSANLEKIFS
-258 DNNKI
+258 ENNKI

-271 SINIMLIE
+271 SINSMLIE
-279 GKDIILNISKIKDSF
+279 AKDIILNISKIKDSF

-315 RRFKIEPENINSKL
+315 RRFKIEPKNINSKL
-329 LELKEELEVLK
+329 IRLKEELEVLE
-340 NSSESYEKIK
+340 NSVENYEKIK
-350 KKVYLV
+350 NKVYLA
-356 KQQYDESS
+356 KEQYSESS

-375 TNLAFLINN
+375 TNLAKLINN
-384 ELAPLKLEDARF
+384 ELTPLKLEDAVF
-396 EVEVIG
+396 EVEVVE
-402 KDKDKQNEN
+402 KEKDKQNEN
-411 GIDNVKFLVSI
+411 GIDHVKFLVSM
-422 NKGGAKG
+422 NKGGSKG
-429 EIHKVSSGG
+429 EIHRVSSGG

-448 LVIANSLNKKTLVFD
+448 LVIANSMNKKTLVFD
-463 EVDSGVSGSVA
+463 EIDTGVSGSVA

-509 SKSSKNNIT
+509 SKYSKNNIT
-518 VTGVRELSYEDR
+518 VTGVKELSYKDR

-541 QITEEARLLSE
+541 KITDEARLLSE
-552 KLLNHTN
+552 RLLNH
-559 TI
+559 IA